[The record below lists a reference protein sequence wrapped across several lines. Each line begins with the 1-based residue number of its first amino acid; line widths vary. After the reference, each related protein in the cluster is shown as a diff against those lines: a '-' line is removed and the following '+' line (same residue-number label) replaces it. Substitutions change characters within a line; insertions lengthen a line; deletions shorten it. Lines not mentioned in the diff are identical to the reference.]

1 MRADLIR
8 LLVDTR
14 RKELITHADTD
25 GGIGSYSTLDRVALS
40 KPLSEPKADVRGI
53 KKVVPRTT
61 MEGEG
66 NGVLNGN

>member
-25 GGIGSYSTLDRVALS
+25 GGIGSYSTLDRVGLS
-40 KPLSEPKADVRGI
+40 MPLSEPKPDVRAI
-53 KKVVPRTT
+53 KKVVLRTKE
-61 MEGEG
+61 EGEG
-66 NGVLNGN
+66 NGVLNGT

>member
-25 GGIGSYSTLDRVALS
+25 GGIGNYSTLDRVALS

-53 KKVVPRTT
+53 KKVGPRTT

-66 NGVLNGN
+66 NGVLNGT

>member
-25 GGIGSYSTLDRVALS
+25 GGIGSYSTLDRVGLS
-40 KPLSEPKADVRGI
+40 MPLSEPKPDVRAI
-53 KKVVPRTT
+53 KKVVPRTK
-61 MEGEG
+61 EEREG
-66 NGVLNGN
+66 NGVLNGT

>member
-14 RKELITHADTD
+14 RKELITQADTD
-25 GGIGSYSTLDRVALS
+25 GRIGSYSTLDRVALS

-53 KKVVPRTT
+53 KKVVPKTAI
-61 MEGEG
+61 EGEG
-66 NGVLNGN
+66 NGVLNGH

>member
-40 KPLSEPKADVRGI
+40 TPLSEPKADVRGI
-53 KKVVPRTT
+53 KKVVPKTKI
-61 MEGEG
+61 EGES

>member
-25 GGIGSYSTLDRVALS
+25 SGIGSYSTLDRVGLS

-61 MEGEG
+61 MEGEV
-66 NGVLNGN
+66 NGVLNGT